1 MMSMSKVGIIVLSFL
16 LLLSFS
22 VVVQAGVV
30 VDKASVDIVAGDDV
44 VLVYT
49 LSGLSS
55 LCHVVVNITPDP
67 VGFNLM
73 YSPVVVVPGVLIVYL
88 NTSMA
93 LVPGLY
99 SLTAI
104 FEVEQGTTPYVS
116 RRVHHAHVFPPVDE
130 ENGTVPV
137 IPPVDENET
146 MPPLILPPE
155 HEPCDISWL
164 YILLIVIVVSVLL
177 FIIVRKHKKK

>member
-1 MMSMSKVGIIVLSFL
+1 MIKTGAA
-16 LLLSFS
+16 LLSILLILSLS
-22 VVVQAGVV
+22 VLAQAGVV
-30 VDKASVDIVAGDDV
+30 VDKTSIDIVAGDDV

-49 LSGLSS
+49 LSGPSS
-55 LCHVVVNITPDP
+55 ICHVMVNITPDP
-67 VGFNLM
+67 IGFNLM
-73 YSPVVVVPGVLIVYL
+73 YAPVVVVPGVLIVYL

-93 LVPGLY
+93 LVPGSY

-104 FEVEQGTTPYVS
+104 FDVEQGTTPYVS

-155 HEPCDISWL
+155 HEPCDLSWL

>member
-1 MMSMSKVGIIVLSFL
+1 MSKVGIIVLSFL

-49 LSGLSS
+49 LSGPSS

-67 VGFNLM
+67 IGFNLM
-73 YSPVVVVPGVLIVYL
+73 YAPVVVVPGVLVVYL

-93 LVPGLY
+93 LVPGSY
-99 SLTAI
+99 VLTAV
-104 FEVEQGTTPYVS
+104 FDVEQGTAPHVT

-137 IPPVDENET
+137 IHPVDENET
-146 MPPLILPPE
+146 MPPLIFPPGNE
-155 HEPCDISWL
+155 SCDYLWL

-177 FIIVRKHKKK
+177 FFIVRKHKKK